1 MDMHPSLPNNLA
13 VRTIYCIGRNYAA
26 HARELNNPV
35 PGEPVIFIKP
45 ASSVVPDGGSIVIP
59 PKSNDVHYEAELV
72 LVIGKQGKNIPL
84 DEAMSHVSGYAL
96 GIDVTARDLQQ
107 IAKDKSLPW
116 SVAKG
121 FDTFAPLSDFVDASS
136 LPDPD
141 AIEYTLDINGERRQH
156 GMTSHM
162 LFPIP
167 FLVHYL
173 SGIFT
178 LYPGDVI
185 YTGTPEGVGKL
196 NPGDKLHAILKGTS
210 LTLDVDV
217 V

>member
-1 MDMHPSLPNNLA
+1 MRPALPNNLD

-59 PKSNDVHYEAELV
+59 PQSSDVHYEAELV
-72 LVIGKQGKNIPL
+72 LAIGKLGKNIPI
-84 DEAMSHVSGYAL
+84 EKAMEHVSGYGL

-107 IAKDKSLPW
+107 VAKDKSLPW

-121 FDTFAPLSDFVDASS
+121 FDTFAPLSDFVDASA

-156 GMTSHM
+156 GKTSHM

-167 FLVHYL
+167 FLIHYL

-178 LYPGDVI
+178 LYPGDII

-196 NPGDKLHAILKGTS
+196 NAGDKLHTILLGTD
-210 LTLDVDV
+210 LTLTVDV

>member
-1 MDMHPSLPNNLA
+1 MRPALPNNLE

-59 PKSNDVHYEAELV
+59 PQSSDVHYEAELV
-72 LVIGKQGKNIPL
+72 LAIGKKGKNIPIGQ
-84 DEAMSHVSGYAL
+84 AMSHVAGYGL

-107 IAKDKSLPW
+107 VAKDKSLPW

-121 FDTFAPLSDFVDASS
+121 FDTFAPLSDFVDASA
-136 LPDPD
+136 LQDPD

-156 GMTSHM
+156 GKTSHM

-167 FLVHYL
+167 FLIHYL

-178 LYPGDVI
+178 LYPGDIV

-196 NPGDKLHAILKGTS
+196 NAGDKLHAILLGTD
-210 LTLDVDV
+210 LTLKVDV

>member
-1 MDMHPSLPNNLA
+1 MSPKLPNNLSIN
-13 VRTIYCIGRNYAA
+13 TIFCIGRNYAA

-35 PGEPVIFIKP
+35 PGEPVVFLKP
-45 ASSVVPDGGSIVIP
+45 ASSVVPNGAAIVIP
-59 PKSNDVHYEAELV
+59 AQSDDVHYEAELV
-72 LVIGKQGKNIPL
+72 VAIGKKGKNIPL
-84 DEAMSHVSGYAL
+84 EEAMDYVAGYGL

-121 FDTFAPLSDFVDASS
+121 FDTFAPLSDFTDRES

-141 AIEYTLDINGERRQH
+141 QIEYTLEINGEHRQH
-156 GMTSHM
+156 GQTSHM

-167 FLVHYL
+167 FLIHYL

-178 LYPGDVI
+178 LNPGDLI
-185 YTGTPEGVGKL
+185 FTGTPEGVGKL
-196 NPGDKLHAILKGTS
+196 HKGDRLHTELKGTNVR
-210 LTLDVDV
+210 LDVGV
-217 V
+217 E

>member
-1 MDMHPSLPNNLA
+1 MQPTLPNHLT

-35 PGEPVIFIKP
+35 PGEPVVFIKP
-45 ASSVVPDGGSIVIP
+45 ASSVVPNGASIVIP
-59 PKSNDVHYEAELV
+59 PQSNDVHFEAELV
-72 LVIGKQGKNIPL
+72 FAIGKMGKNIPE
-84 DEAMSHVSGYAL
+84 DEAMSYISGYGL

-121 FDTFAPLSDFVDASS
+121 FDTFAPLSNFIDASA
-136 LPDPD
+136 LPDPN

-173 SGIFT
+173 STIFT
-178 LYPGDVI
+178 LYPGDVV

-196 NPGDKLHAILKGTS
+196 YSGDKLHAILNGTD
-210 LTLDVDV
+210 LTLTVDV

>member
-1 MDMHPSLPNNLA
+1 MRPALPNNLE

-59 PKSNDVHYEAELV
+59 PQSSDVHYEAELV
-72 LVIGKQGKNIPL
+72 LAIGKMGKNIPI
-84 DEAMSHVSGYAL
+84 DQAMDHVAGYGI

-107 IAKDKSLPW
+107 VAKDKSLPW

-121 FDTFAPLSDFVDASS
+121 FDTFAPLSDFVKKSA
-136 LPDPD
+136 LQDPD

-156 GMTSHM
+156 GKTSHM

-167 FLVHYL
+167 FLIHYL

-178 LYPGDVI
+178 LYPGDIV

-196 NPGDKLHAILKGTS
+196 NAGDKLHAILLGTD
-210 LTLDVDV
+210 LTLKVDV

>member
-1 MDMHPSLPNNLA
+1 MRPALPNNLE

-59 PKSNDVHYEAELV
+59 PQSSDVHYEAELV
-72 LVIGKQGKNIPL
+72 LAIGKKGKNIPIGQ
-84 DEAMSHVSGYAL
+84 AMSHVAGYGL

-107 IAKDKSLPW
+107 VAKDKSLPW

-121 FDTFAPLSDFVDASS
+121 FDTFAPLSDFVEAAA

-156 GMTSHM
+156 GKTSHM

-167 FLVHYL
+167 FLIHYL

-178 LYPGDVI
+178 LYPGDIV

-196 NPGDKLHAILKGTS
+196 NAGDKLHAILLGTD
-210 LTLDVDV
+210 LTLKVDV

>member
-1 MDMHPSLPNNLA
+1 MHPILPNKLS

-35 PGEPVIFIKP
+35 PGEPVVFIKP
-45 ASSVVPDGGSIVIP
+45 ASSIVSDGASIVIP
-59 PKSNDVHYEAELV
+59 PQSNDVHYEAELV
-72 LVIGKQGKNIPL
+72 LSIGKMGKNIPV
-84 DEAMSHVSGYAL
+84 DEAMSYVSGYAL
-96 GIDVTARDLQQ
+96 GLDITARDLQQ

-121 FDTFAPLSDFVDASS
+121 FDTFAPLSHFVDTSV

-178 LYPGDVI
+178 LYPGDII

-196 NPGDKLHAILKGTS
+196 NIGDKLHVTLSGTD
-210 LTLDVDV
+210 LTLSVDV

>member
-1 MDMHPSLPNNLA
+1 MHPILPNKLS

-35 PGEPVIFIKP
+35 PGEPVVFIKP
-45 ASSVVPDGGSIVIP
+45 ASSIVPDGASIVIP
-59 PKSNDVHYEAELV
+59 PQSKDVHYEAELV
-72 LVIGKQGKNIPL
+72 LAIGKLGKNIPV
-84 DEAMSHVSGYAL
+84 DEAMSYVSGYAL

-121 FDTFAPLSDFVDASS
+121 FDTFAPLSDFIDTSS
-136 LPDPD
+136 LPDPH

-178 LYPGDVI
+178 LYPGDIV

-196 NPGDKLHAILKGTS
+196 NTGDKLHATLNGTD
-210 LTLDVDV
+210 LTLKVNV

>member
-1 MDMHPSLPNNLA
+1 MHPALPNNLT
-13 VRTIYCIGRNYAA
+13 VRTVYCIGRNYAA

-35 PGEPVIFIKP
+35 PGEPVVFIKP
-45 ASSVVPDGGSIVIP
+45 ASSVVPDGASIVIP
-59 PKSNDVHYEAELV
+59 AQSNDVHYEAELV
-72 LVIGKQGKNIPL
+72 LSIGKQGKNIPIE
-84 DEAMSHVSGYAL
+84 EAMSYVAGYGL

-107 IAKDKSLPW
+107 IAKEKSLPW

-121 FDTFAPLSDFVDASS
+121 FDTFAPLSEFVDVAS

-178 LYPGDVI
+178 LYPGDI
-185 YTGTPEGVGKL
+185 IFTGTPEGVGKL
-196 NPGDKLHAILKGTS
+196 NPGDRLHAILNGTD
-210 LTLDVDV
+210 LTLTVDV

>member
-1 MDMHPSLPNNLA
+1 MRPTLPNNLE

-45 ASSVVPDGGSIVIP
+45 ASSVVADGGSIVIP
-59 PKSNDVHYEAELV
+59 PQSSDVHYEAELV
-72 LVIGKQGKNIPL
+72 LAIGKKGKNIPI
-84 DEAMSHVSGYAL
+84 DKAMEHVSGYGL

-121 FDTFAPLSDFVDASS
+121 FDTFAPLSDFVDASA

-156 GMTSHM
+156 GKTSHM

-167 FLVHYL
+167 FLIHYL

-178 LYPGDVI
+178 LYPGDII

-196 NPGDKLHAILKGTS
+196 NAGDQLHTILLGTD
-210 LTLDVDV
+210 LTLKVDV

>member
-1 MDMHPSLPNNLA
+1 MRPALPNNLE

-45 ASSVVPDGGSIVIP
+45 SSSVVPDGGSIVIP
-59 PKSNDVHYEAELV
+59 PQSSDVHYEAELV
-72 LVIGKQGKNIPL
+72 LAIGKKGKNIPIGQ
-84 DEAMSHVSGYAL
+84 AMSHVAGYGL

-107 IAKDKSLPW
+107 VAKDKSLPW

-121 FDTFAPLSDFVDASS
+121 FDTFAPLSDFVEAAA

-156 GMTSHM
+156 GKTSHM

-167 FLVHYL
+167 FLIHYL

-178 LYPGDVI
+178 LYPGDIV

-196 NPGDKLHAILKGTS
+196 NAGDKLHAILLGTD
-210 LTLDVDV
+210 LTLKVDV